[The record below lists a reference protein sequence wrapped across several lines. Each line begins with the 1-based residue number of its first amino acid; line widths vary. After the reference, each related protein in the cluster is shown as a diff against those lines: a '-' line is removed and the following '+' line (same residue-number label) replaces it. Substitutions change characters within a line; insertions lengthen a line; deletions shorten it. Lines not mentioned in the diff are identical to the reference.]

1 MDRTIAS
8 MLLEREL
15 AQARQRGYDGLKA
28 DVGQEVTKQVVG
40 PDGKDYQVSVLVV
53 WDAQE
58 NGPVRVIASID
69 DGGWRAFVPL
79 TADDLIY
86 PE

>member
-1 MDRTIAS
+1 MATLR
-8 MLLEREL
+8 LWPPC
-15 AQARQRGYDGLKA
+15 GYGHLKV

-40 PDGKDYQVSVLVV
+40 PDGKDDQMSVLVV

-58 NGPVRVIASID
+58 NGPLRVIVSID
-69 DGGWRAFVPL
+69 DDGWRAIVPL
-79 TADDLIY
+79 TPDDLIY